1 MHHFFTKIRN
11 HQTVPVRQKRW
22 RLYRLADFVVQMV
35 APCLIPTYM
44 MNLFLG
50 KNCIILNACFHQRQS
65 QSRSNNQ
72 KCRRIRSG
80 EWKSN
85 RGRQKQNP
93 HSSYYFVVY
102 DLMKIVYRKFI
113 ALGWSGWWSWL
124 LLLLLLTLTMYL
136 PLDHKPQSHTC
147 MYMASEQMETF
158 WFSQH

>member
-35 APCLIPTYM
+35 APCLIPTCM

-65 QSRSNNQ
+65 QTRGNNQ
-72 KCRRIRSG
+72 KCGRIRSG
-80 EWKSN
+80 KWKSN

-93 HSSYYFVVY
+93 YSSYYFVVY
-102 DLMKIVYRKFI
+102 DHGFFFFCFWLWQCICHWVISHRAIHACTWHQNKWKHFDSLNTTFI
-113 ALGWSGWWSWL
+113 
-124 LLLLLLTLTMYL
+124 
-136 PLDHKPQSHTC
+136 D
-147 MYMASEQMETF
+147 F
-158 WFSQH
+158 WAECL